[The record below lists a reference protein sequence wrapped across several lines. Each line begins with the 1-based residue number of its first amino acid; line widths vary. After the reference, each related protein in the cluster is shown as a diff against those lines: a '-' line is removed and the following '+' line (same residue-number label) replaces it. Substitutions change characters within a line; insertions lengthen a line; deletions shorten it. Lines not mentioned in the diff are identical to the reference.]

1 MARRIALNVHRIL
14 LGEPPEKLPVTF
26 SEHEQLTINMA
37 TARSLNIWPSF
48 RILTEATLLNEVA
61 EGITRKLS
69 LYSVVREAAH
79 VNLDL
84 AAADREVAAGIGA
97 VQNARSALLPQ
108 ISIGSSANLIDE
120 DRAEG
125 SFGNNPEKAAF
136 ASGSFQQSLYSD
148 KAWTNYTVEQRNQ
161 ESRKADRRRVELD
174 VIQEAALAYLQVL
187 RTKTIETI
195 QKENLKLTRSNLELA
210 RIREQVGSAARD
222 EVFRWEIQIA
232 NGRIDVLNAQVQR
245 EQAAVSLNRT
255 LFRPLEEPFE
265 TTEVGLEDPILFHDV
280 ERIFVYVNNPRNF
293 QVFRD
298 FQVQEGLRLAPEL
311 HRLQARIA
319 AQQRILLNAERSF
332 WVPDL
337 VFESDVNQRV
347 AQAGAGQSTLP
358 GALTQDRTTWN
369 LQLGLSFPLF
379 SGGGKDASQ
388 TQAFE
393 TLRRLQVE
401 QEATVGRIEE
411 RIRVTNIEA
420 GASSATIRLSR
431 EAANAAKRN
440 LELVR
445 DQYSRGS
452 VEIIK
457 LLDSQ
462 NAALTANLNAANAVY
477 EFLIDI
483 INIYRAA
490 GSFTFFDSPDELE
503 SWHQRLEAYF
513 QERGIN
519 TNSEIVRSP
528 FK

>member
-1 MARRIALNVHRIL
+1 M
-14 LGEPPEKLPVTF
+14 
-26 SEHEQLTINMA
+26 
-37 TARSLNIWPSF
+37 
-48 RILTEATLLNEVA
+48 
-61 EGITRKLS
+61 
-69 LYSVVREAAH
+69 
-79 VNLDL
+79 
-84 AAADREVAAGIGA
+84 
-97 VQNARSALLPQ
+97 
-108 ISIGSSANLIDE
+108 
-120 DRAEG
+120 
-125 SFGNNPEKAAF
+125 
-136 ASGSFQQSLYSD
+136 
-148 KAWTNYTVEQRNQ
+148 
-161 ESRKADRRRVELD
+161 
-174 VIQEAALAYLQVL
+174 
-187 RTKTIETI
+187 
-195 QKENLKLTRSNLELA
+195 
-210 RIREQVGSAARD
+210 
-222 EVFRWEIQIA
+222 
-232 NGRIDVLNAQVQR
+232 
-245 EQAAVSLNRT
+245 
-255 LFRPLEEPFE
+255 
-265 TTEVGLEDPILFHDV
+265 
-280 ERIFVYVNNPRNF
+280 
-293 QVFRD
+293 
-298 FQVQEGLRLAPEL
+298 
-311 HRLQARIA
+311 
-319 AQQRILLNAERSF
+319 
-332 WVPDL
+332 
-337 VFESDVNQRV
+337 